1 MFSINAICRIKVS
14 CELALKQLNTFLDQ
28 QGLNKA
34 DYAVQFEARATRYAK
49 WREELRSLQSPPE
62 DGVISVPY
70 LTSRL
75 RQHVPQDTTF
85 VMEAVTNA
93 GLLIHHLNLV
103 KVGRRRYTHN
113 LGMSNTIS

>member
-1 MFSINAICRIKVS
+1 M
-14 CELALKQLNTFLDQ
+14 DQ
-28 QGLNKA
+28 QNLNKA
-34 DYAVQFEARATRYAK
+34 DYAVQFEARATQYAK
-49 WREELRSLQSPPE
+49 WREELRSLQSPLE

-103 KVGRRRYTHN
+103 KVGDAVTPIILHY
-113 LGMSNTIS
+113 LIIQCSQEVSLAVALVVLVGVVAPLWG

>member
-1 MFSINAICRIKVS
+1 MFSIDAICRVKVS
-14 CELALKQLNTFLDQ
+14 CELALRQLNAFLDQ
-28 QGLNKA
+28 QNLNTA
-34 DYAVQFEARATRYAK
+34 DYAVQFEARTTRYTK
-49 WREELRSLQSPPE
+49 WREELRSLESPPGK
-62 DGVISVPY
+62 GVISVPY

-103 KVGRRRYTHN
+103 KVGHA
-113 LGMSNTIS
+113 LAPLLIFCI